1 MRRLLKVNTTTNRL
15 SGAFLAPTA
24 APLGRPKTG
33 QECLCELNFYLAR
46 IGLFGTIEA
55 SMKRILFAFALPI
68 AALPGCRS
76 QEHFVQ
82 QNMLYYDFEVDRA
95 ACETKAIQEIESSH
109 QRSAEIALSA
119 FKIAYGRK
127 DAHASARTRNYEA
140 CMLSK
145 GYRRV
150 ELKRCTNSKAAQ
162 RDGVGP
168 LSVNRRVTLDSNS
181 CAVSD
186 NKGRVFFSH
195 RSHL

>member
-1 MRRLLKVNTTTNRL
+1 
-15 SGAFLAPTA
+15 
-24 APLGRPKTG
+24 
-33 QECLCELNFYLAR
+33 
-46 IGLFGTIEA
+46 
-55 SMKRILFAFALPI
+55 MKNLVFAFAIPL
-68 AALPGCRS
+68 AALTGCKQ

-95 ACETKAIQEIESSH
+95 ACETKAIQEIDASH

-127 DAHASARTRNYEA
+127 DANDSARTRNYEA

-150 ELKRCTNSKAAQ
+150 QFSRCTDSEAAQ

-168 LSVNRRVTLDSNS
+168 LSVNRRVTLDPTS
-181 CAVSD
+181 CVVSD
-186 NKGRVFFSH
+186 KKGRVFFSH
-195 RSHL
+195 RRHP